1 MKIINSNLPKL
12 CLTSAI
18 ALALAACSSSTENIS
33 ASYVSPLKYDTYSCS
48 QLGEEYARL
57 QAKGREIFQEQDD
70 KADNDAIA
78 TGVGLVLFW
87 PALFFINSS
96 DLEHQVASL
105 KGDLE
110 AVEVS
115 SIKKNCS
122 QLAIQIEAD
131 REARKLKLKLKSARK
146 NSRQVL
152 QWEIKIIVQSASI
165 EPAAAIRAIPL

>member
-33 ASYVSPLKYDTYSCS
+33 ASYVSPLKYDTYSCG

-70 KADNDAIA
+70 KADNDAVA
-78 TGVGLVLFW
+78 MGVGLVLFW

-122 QLAIQIEAD
+122 QLTVQIEAD
-131 REARKLKLKLKSARK
+131 REAAKAEAERRKKEQEA
-146 NSRQVL
+146 NSNVS
-152 QWEIKIIVQSASI
+152 E
-165 EPAAAIRAIPL
+165 

>member
-1 MKIINSNLPKL
+1 M
-12 CLTSAI
+12 
-18 ALALAACSSSTENIS
+18 
-33 ASYVSPLKYDTYSCS
+33 KYDTYSCS

-87 PALFFINSS
+87 PALFFMNSS
-96 DLEHQVASL
+96 DLEQQVASL

-115 SIKKNCS
+115 AIKKNCS
-122 QLAIQIEAD
+122 QIAMQIESD
-131 REARKLKLKLKSARK
+131 REAAKAQAEAEAEKRKKEQQS
-146 NSRQVL
+146 NSRV
-152 QWEIKIIVQSASI
+152 VN
-165 EPAAAIRAIPL
+165 